1 LGDDEDERHLRDDE
15 DEGHLRDDVHNDLVD
30 VDNEGQMRD
39 VDNEGQLRDVAN
51 EKRLKNFEIEGNVGN
66 VKARRENAIESEV
79 DQLSE
84 YDNSSESS
92 DSLSA
97 AEEVKEE
104 YDGQNEANNYVQNKE
119 LNFLFAPGRTRSG
132 RVVKTSARAMLWM

>member
-1 LGDDEDERHLRDDE
+1 VKLECLVLERKVFNVIFVGIR
-15 DEGHLRDDVHNDLVD
+15 RV
-30 VDNEGQMRD
+30 Q
-39 VDNEGQLRDVAN
+39 
-51 EKRLKNFEIEGNVGN
+51 KIKNKCDYGRSRTNAIEIEGNVGN
-66 VKARRENAIESEV
+66 VKARRENTIESEV

-97 AEEVKEE
+97 AEELKEE
-104 YDGQNEANNYVQNKE
+104 YDGQNEANNHIQNKDH
-119 LNFLFAPGRTRSG
+119 NFLFAPGRTRSG